1 MTDSLPVVVADT
13 SALIAFFNETDKHHH
28 AVREGIAR
36 AGHLVVS
43 PCVLT
48 ELDHLIATRQ
58 GAPAAGAILRN
69 VASRVAAGRWEVP
82 GIGPLLL
89 AAHAVLQDYPAIGL
103 ADAMNVVLAR
113 GSVPMSSLPLTTGTF
128 ALSGLSSG
136 TAPSGD
142 CQMTCDSRY
151 PDTRTADAAV
161 GMSRRKSVRFVRWR
175 RSAGAAG
182 R

>member
-1 MTDSLPVVVADT
+1 MAAITDPLPVVVADT
-13 SALIAFFNETDKHHH
+13 SALIAFFNETDKHHN
-28 AVREGIAR
+28 AVREGIAQ

-48 ELDHLIATRQ
+48 ELDYLIATRQ
-58 GAPAAGAILRN
+58 GPPAAGAILRN

-113 GSVPMSSLPLTTGTF
+113 EVRTDVIATFDHRHFRVIRPLTRHSAF
-128 ALSGLSSG
+128 RLL
-136 TAPSGD
+136 
-142 CQMTCDSRY
+142 
-151 PDTRTADAAV
+151 PDDLR
-161 GMSRRKSVRFVRWR
+161 
-175 RSAGAAG
+175 
-182 R
+182 